1 MDASRVPG
9 AVPILRLPGLLLAC
23 LAALSLAS
31 CATSPPPAR
40 PPAGPEAAYAFTDPR
55 HGRPAESWRRRDV
68 KAMEEGLFALG
79 IGDAQAAERA
89 FAEGAARGADPVPF
103 RLGACYASIQAGR
116 LEEAEEGL
124 VEILSTEPAYG
135 PALEALADVTAATA
149 REREALDRYKA
160 LLRVWPSQ
168 RRATEK
174 VAALKRSIF
183 TARRAEAEAS
193 LAAGDLDAARKAGI
207 AMVELEPRAAAGFQ
221 VLSRAAEASG
231 RPEDAYAW
239 AIQARNLAPRDPAW
253 TEVVAGLA
261 VKTGRHGEAVAF
273 YDELAAGSPVF
284 AEKADEARLDF
295 RIQNLPDAVRKAA
308 LSPRLTRAQ
317 LAVLLWGTV
326 PEVRDA
332 PAAGPAEV
340 AVDVV
345 DHRDRSALT
354 RAIALGFLTVN
365 RDSHRVG
372 VDVPLSR
379 AELPAHLRRLAVVAG
394 RGRRVPACLAGD
406 PPPAASLAECGI
418 LPESSAKG
426 TTGREALKAI
436 ERTARLAREGGPR

>member
-1 MDASRVPG
+1 M
-9 AVPILRLPGLLLAC
+9 
-23 LAALSLAS
+23 
-31 CATSPPPAR
+31 
-40 PPAGPEAAYAFTDPR
+40 AYAFTDPR
-55 HGRPAESWRRRDV
+55 DGRSAGSWRRRDV
-68 KAMEEGLFALG
+68 KAMEEGLSALAR
-79 IGDAQAAERA
+79 GDAEAAERA
-89 FAEGAARGADPVPF
+89 FGEGASRASDPVPF
-103 RLGACYASIQAGR
+103 RLGACYAAIQAAR
-116 LEEAEEGL
+116 LPDAEEGL

-135 PALEALADVTAATA
+135 AALEALADLLAATS
-149 REREALDRYKA
+149 RERDALERYKG

-174 VAALKRSIF
+174 VASLKKSIF
-183 TARRAEAEAS
+183 ATRRSEAETA
-193 LAAGDLDAARKAGI
+193 LAEGDLDAARKAGI
-207 AMVELEPRAAAGFQ
+207 ALVELEPRGAAGFQ
-221 VLSRAAEASG
+221 VLCRAAEASG

-261 VKTGRHGEAVAF
+261 MKTGRYGEAVAF

-295 RIQNLPDAVRKAA
+295 RIQNLPDGVRKAA
-308 LSPRLTRAQ
+308 VSPRLTRAQ

-332 PAAGPAEV
+332 PAAGPADV

-365 RDSHRVG
+365 RDTHRVG
-372 VDVPLSR
+372 VDVPVSR
-379 AELPAHLRRLAVVAG
+379 AEMPGHLRRLAVVAG
-394 RGRRVPACLAGD
+394 RGRRIPPCLAGD
-406 PPPAASLAECGI
+406 PPPAASLAGCGI
-418 LPESSAKG
+418 LSESSGKG